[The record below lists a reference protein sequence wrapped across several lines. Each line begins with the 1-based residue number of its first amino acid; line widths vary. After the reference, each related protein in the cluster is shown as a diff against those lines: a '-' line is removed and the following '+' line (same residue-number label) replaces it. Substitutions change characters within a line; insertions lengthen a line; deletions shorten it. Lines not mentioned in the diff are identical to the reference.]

1 MGKILKEF
9 ARNNFYTNI
18 QNEKRSPEREKLCD
32 QIFTMQ
38 TELEEKLNNEEKKL
52 LNHLIDTISD
62 ENSCYAQEKF
72 IRGYCLGVL
81 MTMEILSEQEICF
94 RTED

>member
-18 QNEKRSPEREKLCD
+18 QNEKRSPEREKLCE

-38 TELEEKLNNEEKKL
+38 TELEEKLNNTEKKL
-52 LNHLIDTISD
+52 LNQLMDIIAD

-81 MTMEILSEQEICF
+81 MTMEILTEQEICL
-94 RTED
+94 RTEE

>member
-9 ARNNFYTNI
+9 ARNNFHTDI
-18 QNEKRSPEREKLCD
+18 QDEKRSPEHEKLCE
-32 QIFTMQ
+32 QIFALQ
-38 TELEEKLNNEEKKL
+38 TELEEKLNNTEKRL
-52 LNHLIDTISD
+52 LNQLMDTIAD

-72 IRGYCLGVL
+72 IRGYRLGVL
-81 MTMEILSEQEICF
+81 MTMEILTEQEICL